1 MTMGKD
7 MKFKVALAGNP
18 NAGKTTLFNCLT
30 GSNLYVGNWPG
41 VTVEKKEGDLKN
53 TSEKITLV
61 DLPGI
66 YSLAPYSIDEIVS
79 RNFLLDEHPDLI
91 INIIDASNIERN
103 LYLTT
108 QLMELDCPMVGALN
122 MMDVVAKK
130 GVKIDVDMMEKLF
143 GFPFVE
149 ISAQNETG
157 IGELIR
163 LVEKIVID
171 DKKQAFPKIFPEK
184 INAIFESFESLLKD
198 KYPDV
203 LADYPRFFR
212 AIKLIEKDEEILS
225 KLHDPAELLGDIEKT
240 RAQIEDLSKHDVDSA
255 IADFRYRFIT
265 DSVNQVTRKTK
276 ENSFQFAEKLDKVLM
291 NRFAAIPIFFVF
303 MFIIYYVS
311 ITLVGDLTVGGIGW
325 FINDVLIVNIAAGLG
340 AIGAADWIIA
350 LINDGIIT
358 GVGAVITFVPQLMVL
373 FFFISILEDS
383 GYMARVAFMMDRIFR
398 HFGMSGKSFI
408 PMVVGL
414 GCSVPG
420 IMATRTLEN
429 ERERKLTAVLTPFI
443 SCGAKMPIYILMASV
458 FFTAY
463 QTLLVFSLYLISLF
477 VVFSSGFILSKTWF
491 KGGDSGY
498 LLEIPPYRLPKLKN
512 TLTQVWDRIKEFL
525 IRAGT
530 IIFAASVV
538 LWFLQNFTLSLQ
550 MVQSADE
557 SILATFGKLIAPVFV
572 PLGFGNWMASVALLT
587 GIAAKEMIISTL
599 SVLTAGQANGLTDAI
614 SQIFTPVSAYSFII
628 FVLLAS
634 PCMAAIATM
643 KKELGNWKDFLF
655 ALAYQIGLAYVV
667 SLIIFQVGS
676 RIFV

>member
-1 MTMGKD
+1 

-41 VTVEKKEGDLKN
+41 VTVEKKEGELKN
-53 TSEKITLV
+53 TSESISLV

-66 YSLAPYSIDEIVS
+66 YSLAPYSMDEIVS
-79 RNFLLDEHPDLI
+79 RNFLLNEHPDLI

-157 IGELIR
+157 IDELIR
-163 LVEKIVID
+163 LVEKIVVD
-171 DKKQAFPKIFPEK
+171 DKKQSFPKIFPEN
-184 INAIFESFESLLKD
+184 INEMFESFERLFKD

-203 LADYPRFFR
+203 LADYPRIFR
-212 AIKLIEKDEEILS
+212 AVKLIEKDEEILLQLDS
-225 KLHDPAELLGDIEKT
+225 PAELLDDVEKT
-240 RAQIEDLSKHDVDSA
+240 RVKIEELSKHDVDSA

-265 DSVNQVTRKTK
+265 DSVNQATRKTK

-303 MFIIYYVS
+303 MFIIYYIS
-311 ITLVGDLTVGGIGW
+311 ITLVGNLTVGGIEW
-325 FINDVLIVNIAAGLG
+325 FINDVLIVNIASGLG
-340 AIGAADWIIA
+340 GIGADDWIIA

-458 FFTAY
+458 FFTAN
-463 QTLLVFSLYLISLF
+463 QTLLVFSLYLISLI

-491 KGGDSGY
+491 KGADSGY

-538 LWFLQNFTLSLQ
+538 LWFLQNFTLSFQ

-557 SILATFGKLIAPVFV
+557 SILAAFGKLIAPVFV

-599 SVLTAGQANGLTDAI
+599 SVLTAGQASGLTDAI
-614 SQIFTPVSAYSFII
+614 SQIFTPVSAYSFVI

-634 PCMAAIATM
+634 PCMAALATM

-655 ALAYQIGLAYVV
+655 ALTYQIGLAYVV
-667 SLIIFQVGS
+667 SFLVFQIGS
-676 RIFV
+676 RIFIY

>member
-1 MTMGKD
+1 MKKN

-53 TSEKITLV
+53 TLEKITLV

-66 YSLAPYSIDEIVS
+66 YSLAPYSMDEIIS
-79 RNFLLDEHPDLI
+79 RNFLLEEHPDLI

-108 QLMELDCPMVGALN
+108 QLMELGYPMVGALN
-122 MMDVVAKK
+122 MMDVVEKR
-130 GVKIDVDMMEKLF
+130 GVKIDVAMMEKQF

-157 IGELIR
+157 IEALIR
-163 LVEKIVID
+163 LVEKIVVN
-171 DKKQAFPKIFPEK
+171 DKKQVFLPVFPEE
-184 INAIFESFESLLKD
+184 IRAIFESFEQRLTD
-198 KYPDV
+198 KYPE
-203 LADYPRFFR
+203 LQNDYPSRFLG
-212 AIKLIEKDEEILS
+212 IKLLEKDENILS
-225 KLHDPAELLGDIEKT
+225 KLNEPSALLSDIEAARKK
-240 RAQIEDLSKHDVDSA
+240 IEALSEHDVDST
-255 IADFRYRFIT
+255 IADYRYRFIT
-265 DSVNQVTRKTK
+265 AAVSRATRRTK
-276 ENSFQFAEKLDKVLM
+276 ENRFDFAEKLDRVLM
-291 NRFAAIPIFFVF
+291 NRIAAIPIFFMF

-311 ITLVGDLTVGGIGW
+311 ITLVGSLTVGSIEW
-325 FINDVLIVNIAAGLG
+325 FINEVLMVNLAAGLG
-340 AIGAADWIIA
+340 SIGAADWIIA

-358 GVGAVITFVPQLMVL
+358 GVGAVLTFVPQLMVL
-373 FFFISILEDS
+373 FFFISVLEDS

-458 FFTAY
+458 FFSAY
-463 QTLLVFSLYLISLF
+463 QTLLVFSLYLISLL
-477 VVFSSGFILSKTWF
+477 VVFSSGFVLSKTWF

-525 IRAGT
+525 VRAGT

-550 MVQSADE
+550 LVQTADQ
-557 SILATFGKLIAPVFV
+557 SILAAFGKLIAPVFV

-587 GIAAKEMIISTL
+587 GITAKEMIISTL
-599 SVLTAGQANGLTDAI
+599 SVLTAGQASGLTDAI
-614 SQIFTPVSAYSFII
+614 SQLFTPVSAYSFII

-634 PCMAAIATM
+634 PCMAALATM
-643 KKELGNWKDFLF
+643 KKELGNWRDFLL
-655 ALAYQIGLAYVV
+655 AVAYQIGLAYMV
-667 SLIIFQVGS
+667 SLLIFQIGS
-676 RIFV
+676 RLFA